1 MSVFKPRGI
10 AIVLNGE
17 ERHFL
22 FTLNMIDQ
30 IEEKYDKPL
39 LEIIEDVAN
48 DTGSGHLL
56 RDLVVMLLND
66 EAERNRRMQSSVE
79 YATVTAEDV
88 GDMIGL
94 DNYYEVMKAFLKAY
108 GISMPET
115 DEDEDPNQE
124 SGQMKK

>member
-88 GDMIGL
+88 GGHDRPRQL
-94 DNYYEVMKAFLKAY
+94 L
-108 GISMPET
+108 
-115 DEDEDPNQE
+115 
-124 SGQMKK
+124 